1 MSTKNL
7 FESSKSFKGN
17 GMIDG
22 PPPPEGEEEEN
33 ALSLYG
39 RYETLRLKTK
49 KFVSTHIIGIYYN
62 ELLIYL
68 SIFST
73 LQYVYSTYSSVN
85 KSSFQ
90 KSLDSL
96 EMVLAALF
104 AFDWMLSFFMA
115 DHKLDFLFR

>member
-7 FESSKSFKGN
+7 FETKSVKG
-17 GMIDG
+17 GALPDG
-22 PPPPEGEEEEN
+22 APPPEEDEEES
-33 ALSLYG
+33 ALSFYG

-49 KFVSTHIIGIYYN
+49 KFISTNVIGIYYN

-68 SIFST
+68 SMFST
-73 LQYVYSTYSSVN
+73 LQYVYSTYSSEN

-90 KSLDSL
+90 KSLDGL

-104 AFDWMLSFFMA
+104 AFDWMLSFFVA